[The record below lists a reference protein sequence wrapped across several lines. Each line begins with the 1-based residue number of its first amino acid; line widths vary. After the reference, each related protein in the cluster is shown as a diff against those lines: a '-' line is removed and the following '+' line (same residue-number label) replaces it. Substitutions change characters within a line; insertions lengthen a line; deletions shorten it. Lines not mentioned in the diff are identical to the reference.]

1 MRSVRYSSPLPPD
14 PVGAGGSPLPPGP
27 IGVAGPSP
35 LPPDL
40 SVEAVAWPRETN
52 GTPPA
57 PSGSGPAA
65 QAAS

>member
-14 PVGAGGSPLPPGP
+14 PPDAGGSPLPPGP

-35 LPPDL
+35 LPPDP
-40 SVEAVAWPRETN
+40 SVEVLARPSETN
-52 GTPPA
+52 DAPA
-57 PSGSGPAA
+57 ALGGSGPAA